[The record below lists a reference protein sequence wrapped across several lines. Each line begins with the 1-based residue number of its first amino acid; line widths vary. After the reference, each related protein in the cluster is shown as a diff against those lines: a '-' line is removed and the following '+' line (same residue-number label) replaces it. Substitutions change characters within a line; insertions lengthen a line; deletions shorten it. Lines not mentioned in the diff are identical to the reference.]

1 MKNKI
6 ISACQI
12 CNSKNLKD
20 VLNLGYISPVNNVIS
35 NKQNNLEQKK
45 YQAKLLECSNCS
57 LVQLSSVLDKKI
69 IFPKSY
75 PYTSSTTKILSTNFE
90 KLYLDIKKKFNFKY
104 NDLVIDIGSNDGNL
118 LDKFKNYFKVVGVT
132 PETIGKIAIKKGI
145 PTLIRY
151 FDKKAVDIILKKF
164 GKASIITAT
173 NVFAHIENV
182 NAVIK
187 EIKKLM
193 TKKSIFVSESHYL
206 LPLIKELQ
214 YDTVYHEHMRYYS
227 IKSLNFLFKK
237 HNLQIF
243 DAKIIPTHGGSIRVY
258 VSNKNEY
265 KTTPAVKKILDGE
278 KKYLNFKNFDTRVLD
293 SKVYLL
299 KILNNL
305 RKKNKSIAGISAPSR
320 ATTLINYT
328 GIDSDLVECIF
339 EINGSKKIGNYVP
352 GTNIPIIEEKS
363 NLLKKFDYLVIFSWH
378 IKKEIIKNLKRKGFK
393 GKFIL
398 PLPNPKIIS
407 KI

>member
-1 MKNKI
+1 MNNKI
-6 ISACQI
+6 ISVCQI
-12 CNSKNLKD
+12 CNSKELKD
-20 VLNLGYISPVNNVIS
+20 VLNLGYISPVNSVTNNI
-35 NKQNNLEQKK
+35 QNNLEQKK
-45 YQAKLLECSNCS
+45 YQAKLLECSKCS

-90 KLYLDIKKKFNFKY
+90 NLYLDIRKKFNFRYK
-104 NDLVIDIGSNDGNL
+104 DLVVDIGSNDGNL
-118 LDKFKNYFKVVGVT
+118 LDKFKNYFRVVGVT

-151 FDKKAVDIILKKF
+151 FDKKAVDAIHKKF
-164 GKASIITAT
+164 GKATIITAT

-182 NAVIK
+182 NTVLK
-187 EIKKLM
+187 EIKRLM

-237 HNLQIF
+237 HDLQIF

-258 VSNKNEY
+258 VSKKNQY
-265 KTTPAVKKILDGE
+265 KIKPIVKEILKKE
-278 KKYLNFKNFDTRVLD
+278 NKYLNFKNFDTKILD
-293 SKVYLL
+293 TKINLL
-299 KILNNL
+299 KILNSL
-305 RKKNKSIAGISAPSR
+305 KKKNKSIAGIGAPSR

-339 EINGSKKIGNYVP
+339 EVNGSKKIGNYVP
-352 GTNIPIIEEKS
+352 GTSIPIIEEKIS
-363 NLLKKFDYLVIFSWH
+363 ILKRFNYLAIFSWH
-378 IKKEIIKNLKRKGFK
+378 IKDEIIKNLKRKGYK

-398 PLPNPKIIS
+398 PLPRPKVIS
-407 KI
+407 